1 MPRTSKADAPVAL
14 DEPPIEGRYV
24 QLDEYT
30 VGFETHKTDMDPAPL
45 FRGLPGDR
53 CQSPHWG
60 VVLTGQI
67 VFRYADHDEV
77 YQAGDAYYG
86 QPGHLPLM
94 FAGTELIEFSPAA
107 ALGETMAV
115 IEKNMAATAGPAAG
129 PAGTGA

>member
-53 CQSPHWG
+53 CQCPHWG

-67 VFRYADHDEV
+67 VFRYTDRDEV
-77 YQAGDAYYG
+77 FKAGDAYYG
-86 QPGHLPLM
+86 GPGHLPLM
-94 FAGTELIEFSPAA
+94 FAGTELIEFSPTES
-107 ALGETMAV
+107 LNETMAV
-115 IEKNMAATAGPAAG
+115 IEKNMAAASPAAQE
-129 PAGTGA
+129 A